1 MNPLHEVLASLSRL
15 IRGEL
20 ALARTEAEEAARRAG
35 QGVLHLLIA
44 LVAAMVA
51 LNVLAGAAVA
61 GVAALGIGPH
71 WAALIVGVILALIAM
86 GYAQYGLSMLKIRS
100 PFRRAGRGLRRDVE
114 TLKTGGNDN
123 AHA

>member
-1 MNPLHEVLASLSRL
+1 MNPLNDVLASLSRL

-35 QGVLHLLIA
+35 QGVVHLLVA
-44 LVAAMVA
+44 LVAGMVA

-61 GVAALGIGPH
+61 GVAALGVGPH
-71 WAALIVGVILALIAM
+71 WAALIVGVVLALIAL

-114 TLKTGGNDN
+114 TLKQAGGDN

>member
-1 MNPLHEVLASLSRL
+1 VNPLNDVLASLSRL

-20 ALARTEAEEAARRAG
+20 ALARTEAEQAARKAG
-35 QGVLHLLIA
+35 QGVLHLLFA
-44 LVAAMVA
+44 VVVGLVA

-61 GVAALGIGPH
+61 GVAALGVGPH
-71 WAALIVGVILALIAM
+71 WAALIVGMVLALLAL

-114 TLKTGGNDN
+114 TLKHGGNDN